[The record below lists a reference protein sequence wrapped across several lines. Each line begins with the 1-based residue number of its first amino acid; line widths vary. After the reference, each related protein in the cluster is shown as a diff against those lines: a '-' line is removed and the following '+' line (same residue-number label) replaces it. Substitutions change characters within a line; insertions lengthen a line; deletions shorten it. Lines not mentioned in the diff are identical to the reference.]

1 MWVDAS
7 SLAHGVAVAINGHIV
22 EDASWLRKEVSS
34 HINMAELDA
43 VIKGLNLAL
52 AWNVKKV
59 DLCTDSST
67 VHRWI
72 SDALS
77 GKNRLKTKAANE
89 MPIRR
94 RVGTVL
100 SLIEECEL
108 QLSVTLVPSSAN
120 KADSLIRVPQRWL
133 RPQSLVPAL

>member
-7 SLAHGVAVAINGHIV
+7 
-22 EDASWLRKEVSS
+22 WLQKEVSS
-34 HINMAELDA
+34 HIYMAELDA

-59 DLCTDSST
+59 ELCTDSST

-77 GKNRLKTKAANE
+77 GKNRLKIKAANE
-89 MPIRR
+89 MLIRR
-94 RVGTVL
+94 RVGIVL

-120 KADSLIRVPQRWL
+120 KADSLTRVPQRWL
-133 RPQSLVPAL
+133 RIPGTPAL